1 MKSTARTPMRVV
13 RTPHQQRE
21 MRLRTQT
28 SSESNG
34 SENIPPRPKDPVSVF
49 CRVRPLP
56 SEGDLSCITVKNS
69 TTIVLTPP
77 EQALGNKHC
86 VLKETQCI
94 FKHVFEARAT
104 QQEVFTK
111 VAQPLVENLIRGR
124 NSLLF
129 TYGVTGS
136 GKTFTMTGDIRHR
149 GIMPRC
155 LDVLFR
161 TISDYQ
167 TKKYVF
173 KPDRLNGFEIL
184 SEADALLERQQE
196 MNQRFAG
203 GRGPLKRKDSD
214 PELASQA
221 SCEMPPLQGID
232 EDNMYAVFI
241 TYVEVYNNSV
251 YDLLE
256 DGGIQKSLQSKIIR
270 EDANHNMYVHGVT
283 EVEIK
288 SVEEAIEYFQIGQKR
303 KRMGHTVLNAES
315 SRSHSV
321 FNIRLVQAPTD
332 CQGENVVQDKRTI
345 TVSQLSL
352 VDLAGS
358 ERSSRTKNTGMRL
371 REAGN
376 INNSLM
382 TLRTCLEYLRENQLS
397 AGGNVPSK
405 KVPYR
410 DAKITHLFKNY
421 FDGEGQVSMIVCVN
435 PRAEDFEEN
444 TQVIKFAEMT
454 QEVQIARATPMKADL
469 GLTPGRRKAN
479 KLFKIAVNNLNDL
492 GYTDAQKLD
501 VDVGLVYTL
510 GPNFP
515 EYNLDSPEAEDTIEM
530 LMQYL
535 VQRIEKRKLL
545 CEDLDAR
552 LDNFRSLLMQREK
565 ENLSLRTELA
575 SLKAVYKQERDRSL
589 ALENKIRVH
598 ESSIDVLN
606 NKLGNR
612 ERQIDDL
619 TRKLRD
625 QQNLLNKKEQEKE
638 HQKKKFDSKLA
649 VEVDRRDRLHELKHA
664 KLQNKIRVKDEKLK
678 LLSNI
683 ITSDDLALAKLPR
696 SRSIDNLTEDKDS
709 QQAAQQQGV
718 SGSIRTG
725 TATATPRTDVYSAA
739 RVPRGMAAANRRH
752 RRSRS
757 AGEKWIEHRAQN
769 PVPLGTV
776 LQPYL
781 KNRKS
786 ITKLTDMKDLT
797 GHNANKY
804 MLVSQEADT
813 DGDVE
818 TKLFKGNIVP
828 TCGGGAQVIFDD
840 VECLKQ
846 KSPVP
851 SPNRKRPINT
861 DNGGILS
868 NIGTTVS
875 ALSALTSL
883 NSAND
888 VASRCNVGIEGHT
901 VKRTK
906 V

>member
-1 MKSTARTPMRVV
+1 MKTTVTTRTPMRVM
-13 RTPHQQRE
+13 RTPHLQKDI
-21 MRLRTQT
+21 RLRPQT
-28 SSESNG
+28 STESNG
-34 SENIPPRPKDPVSVF
+34 SESGSTPRPRDPVSVF

-56 SEGDLSCITVKNS
+56 SEGDLSCITVRNS

-77 EQALGNKHC
+77 EHALGNKHGA
-86 VLKETQCI
+86 LKETQCI
-94 FKHVFEARAT
+94 FKHVFEAKDT
-104 QQEVFTK
+104 QQDVFTK

-136 GKTFTMTGDIRHR
+136 GKTYTMTGDSRHR

-167 TKKYVF
+167 TKKYIF
-173 KPDRLNGFEIL
+173 KPDRLNGFEVL
-184 SEADALLERQQE
+184 SETDALLERQQE
-196 MNQRFAG
+196 MNQRFAS
-203 GRGPLKRKDSD
+203 GRGGLKRKDSD

-221 SCEMPPLQGID
+221 SCEMAPLQGID
-232 EDNMYAVFI
+232 EDNMYAVFV

-270 EDANHNMYVHGVT
+270 EDANHNMFVHGVT

-288 SVEEAIEYFQIGQKR
+288 SVEEAIEFFQIGQKR

-332 CQGENVVQDKRTI
+332 CQGENIVQDKRTI

-382 TLRTCLEYLRENQLS
+382 TLRTCLEYLRENQQMANNNL
-397 AGGNVPSK
+397 PPK

-421 FDGEGQVSMIVCVN
+421 FDGEGQVSMIVCIN

-479 KLFKIAVNNLNDL
+479 KLFKMAVNNLNDL

-515 EYNLDSPEAEDTIEM
+515 DYQLDSPEAEDTIEL

-535 VQRIEKRKLL
+535 VQRIDKRKIL
-545 CEDLDAR
+545 CDDLDNR
-552 LDNFRSLLMQREK
+552 MDNFRLLLMQREK

-575 SLKAVYKQERDRSL
+575 SLKAVYKQERDRST
-589 ALENKIRVH
+589 ALENRIRIH

-606 NKLGNR
+606 HKLSNR

-625 QQNLLNKKEQEKE
+625 HQNIITKKELEKE
-638 HQKKKFDSKLA
+638 NQKKKFDSKLA

-664 KLQNKIRVKDEKLK
+664 KLQNKIRAKDEKLK

-683 ITSDDLALAKLPR
+683 ITSDELALAKLPR
-696 SRSIDNLTEDKDS
+696 SRSIDNLSEDKEQ
-709 QQAAQQQGV
+709 QQAATA
-718 SGSIRTG
+718 GSIRTV
-725 TATATPRTDVYSAA
+725 TATATPRTDVYSGAP

-786 ITKLTDMKDLT
+786 VTKLTDMKDLT

-804 MLVSQEADT
+804 ILVSQDADT

-818 TKLFKGNIVP
+818 TKLFKGNIIP

-846 KSPVP
+846 TSPVP
-851 SPNRKRPINT
+851 SPN
-861 DNGGILS
+861 LS
-868 NIGTTVS
+868 G
-875 ALSALTSL
+875 LSAITSI
-883 NSAND
+883 NSANEI
-888 VASRCNVGIEGHT
+888 ASRCNVGIEGHT

>member
-1 MKSTARTPMRVV
+1 MKATARTPMRAM
-13 RTPHQQRE
+13 RPPLQQKDA
-21 MRLRTQT
+21 RLRTQL
-28 SSESNG
+28 SQ
-34 SENIPPRPKDPVSVF
+34 ENIENCARQKDPVHVF

-56 SEGDLSCITVKNS
+56 SDGDLSCVRVKNS
-69 TTIVLTPP
+69 TSIVLTSP
-77 EQALGNKHC
+77 EQALGSKQGAS
-86 VLKETQCI
+86 KETQYI
-94 FKHVFEARAT
+94 FKHVFEANAT
-104 QQEVFTK
+104 QQDVFAG

-136 GKTFTMTGDIRHR
+136 GKTYTMTGDTRHR

-167 TKKYVF
+167 TKKYIF

-184 SEADALLERQQE
+184 SETDALLERQQE

-203 GRGPLKRKDSD
+203 RGVLRRKDSD
-214 PELASQA
+214 PEIASQA
-221 SCEMPPLQGID
+221 SCDMAPLQGIE

-256 DGGIQKSLQSKIIR
+256 EGGIQKTLQSKIIR
-270 EDANHNMYVHGVT
+270 EDANHNMFVHGVT
-283 EVEIK
+283 EIEIK
-288 SVEEAIEYFQIGQKR
+288 SVEEAIEAFQTGQKR

-382 TLRTCLEYLRENQLS
+382 TLRTCLEYLRENQQT
-397 AGGNVPSK
+397 AASK

-410 DAKITHLFKNY
+410 DSKITHLFKNY
-421 FDGEGQVSMIVCVN
+421 FDGEGQVSMIVCIN
-435 PRAEDFEEN
+435 PRAEDYDEN
-444 TQVIKFAEMT
+444 TQVMKFSEMT
-454 QEVQIARATPMKADL
+454 QEVQIARAAPIKTDL

-492 GYTDAQKLD
+492 GYSEAKTLD

-515 EYNLDSPEAEDTIEM
+515 EYKLDGPEADSTIKD

-535 VQRIEKRKLL
+535 LQRIEKRKLL
-545 CEDLDAR
+545 SSDLETR
-552 LDNFRSLLMQREK
+552 FDNFRLHLMQMER

-575 SLKAVYKQERDRSL
+575 SLKAVYKQERDRSY

-612 ERQIDDL
+612 ERQIDEL

-625 QQNLLNKKEQEKE
+625 HQSMLSRKEQEKE
-638 HQKKKFDSKLA
+638 NQKKKFNSKLA
-649 VEVDRRDRLHELKHA
+649 VEVEKLDRLHDLKHA
-664 KLQNKIRVKDEKLK
+664 KLQCKIRSKDEKLK

-683 ITSDDLALAKLPR
+683 IQSDEMTVRMPR
-696 SRSIDNLTEDKDS
+696 SRSSDNLSVDKEMPQPAES
-709 QQAAQQQGV
+709 V
-718 SGSIRTG
+718 RTVP
-725 TATATPRTDVYSAA
+725 TATATPRTDLYSTP
-739 RVPRGMAAANRRH
+739 RVPRGMAAANKRH

-757 AGEKWIEHRAQN
+757 AGEKWIEHRAPN
-769 PVPLGTV
+769 PVPLGTI

-786 ITKLTDMKDLT
+786 ITKLQDMKDLT
-797 GHNANKY
+797 GHKANKY
-804 MLVSQEADT
+804 ILVSQDADT

-818 TKLFKGNIVP
+818 TKLFKGNIIP
-828 TCGGGAQVIFDD
+828 TCGGGAQVVFDD

-851 SPNRKRPINT
+851 SPNRKRPS
-861 DNGGILS
+861 NGGVLS

-875 ALSALTSL
+875 ALSAITSI
-883 NSAND
+883 NSANEI
-888 VASRCNVGIEGHT
+888 ASRCNVGIEGHT

>member
-1 MKSTARTPMRVV
+1 MKTTSTAKTPIRVIKN
-13 RTPHQQRE
+13 PHQTRD
-21 MRLRTQT
+21 MRLRPQT
-28 SSESNG
+28 STESNG
-34 SENIPPRPKDPVSVF
+34 SDSGNSPRAKDPVSVF
-49 CRVRPLP
+49 CRVRPLA

-77 EQALGNKHC
+77 DQALGNKHGAS
-86 VLKETQCI
+86 KETQCI
-94 FKHVFEARAT
+94 FKHVFEAKAT
-104 QQEVFTK
+104 QQDVFSK

-136 GKTFTMTGDIRHR
+136 GKTYTMTGDNRHR

-161 TISDYQ
+161 TISDFQ
-167 TKKYVF
+167 TKKYIF
-173 KPDRLNGFEIL
+173 KPDRLNGFEVL
-184 SEADALLERQQE
+184 SETDALLERQQE
-196 MNQRFAG
+196 MNQRFAV
-203 GRGPLKRKDSD
+203 GRGALKRKDSD

-221 SCEMPPLQGID
+221 SCELAPLQGID
-232 EDNMYAVFI
+232 EDNMYAVFV
-241 TYVEVYNNSV
+241 TYVEVYNNNV

-270 EDANHNMYVHGVT
+270 EDANHNMFVHGVT

-288 SVEEAIEYFQIGQKR
+288 SVEEAIEHFQIGQKR

-332 CQGENVVQDKRTI
+332 CQGENIVQDKRTI
-345 TVSQLSL
+345 TISQLSL

-382 TLRTCLEYLRENQLS
+382 TLRTCLEYLRENQQMT
-397 AGGNVPSK
+397 NNNFPPK

-421 FDGEGQVSMIVCVN
+421 FDGEGQVSMIVCIN

-454 QEVQIARATPMKADL
+454 QEVQIARATPMKTDV

-479 KLFKIAVNNLNDL
+479 KLFKMAVNNLNDL
-492 GYTDAQKLD
+492 GYSDAQKLD
-501 VDVGLVYTL
+501 VDVGLVYSL

-515 EYNLDSPEAEDTIEM
+515 EYKLDSPEAEDTIEM

-535 VQRIEKRKLL
+535 MQRIEKRKVL
-545 CEDLDAR
+545 CDDLDNR
-552 LDNFRSLLMQREK
+552 MDNFRLLLMQREK

-575 SLKAVYKQERDRSL
+575 SLKAVYKQERDRST
-589 ALENKIRVH
+589 ALENRIRVQ
-598 ESSIDVLN
+598 ESSIDSLN
-606 NKLGNR
+606 HKLSNR

-625 QQNLLNKKEQEKE
+625 HQNLITKKEQEKE
-638 HQKKKFDSKLA
+638 NQKKKFDSKLA
-649 VEVDRRDRLHELKHA
+649 VEVDRRDRMHEMKHA

-683 ITSDDLALAKLPR
+683 ISSDDMALSKLPR
-696 SRSIDNLTEDKDS
+696 SRSIENISEDKDCMH
-709 QQAAQQQGV
+709 QPTP
-718 SGSIRTG
+718 GSVRTV
-725 TATATPRTDVYSAA
+725 TASATPRTEVYSAVS
-739 RVPRGMAAANRRH
+739 RVHRGMAAANRRH

-786 ITKLTDMKDLT
+786 VTKLTDMKDLT

-804 MLVSQEADT
+804 ILVSQDADT

-818 TKLFKGNIVP
+818 TKLFKGNIIP
-828 TCGGGAQVIFDD
+828 TCGGGAQVVFDD

-851 SPNRKRPINT
+851 SPNRKRPINA
-861 DNGGILS
+861 DNAGILS

-875 ALSALTSL
+875 ALSAINSI
-883 NSAND
+883 NSANEI
-888 VASRCNVGIEGHT
+888 ASRCNVGIEGHT

>member
-1 MKSTARTPMRVV
+1 
-13 RTPHQQRE
+13 
-21 MRLRTQT
+21 
-28 SSESNG
+28 
-34 SENIPPRPKDPVSVF
+34 
-49 CRVRPLP
+49 PLP
-56 SEGDLSCITVKNS
+56 SDGDLSCVKVKNS
-69 TTIVLTPP
+69 TTIVLTTP
-77 EQALGNKHC
+77 EQALAGKMG
-86 VLKETQCI
+86 VSKETQYI
-94 FKHVFEARAT
+94 FKHVFEANAT
-104 QQEVFTK
+104 QQDVFAG

-136 GKTFTMTGDIRHR
+136 GKTYTMTGDIRHR

-167 TKKYVF
+167 TKKYIF

-184 SEADALLERQQE
+184 SEADALLERQHE

-203 GRGPLKRKDSD
+203 RGVLRRKDSD
-214 PELASQA
+214 PEIASQA
-221 SCEMPPLQGID
+221 SSDMAPLHGID

-241 TYVEVYNNSV
+241 TYVEVYNNNV

-256 DGGIQKSLQSKIIR
+256 EGGIQKTLQSKIIR
-270 EDANHNMYVHGVT
+270 EDANHNMFVHGVT
-283 EVEIK
+283 EIEIK
-288 SVEEAIEYFQIGQKR
+288 SVEEAIEAFQTGQKR

-321 FNIRLVQAPTD
+321 FNVRLVQAPTD
-332 CQGENVVQDKRTI
+332 CHGENVVQDKRTI
-345 TVSQLSL
+345 TISQLSL

-382 TLRTCLEYLRENQLS
+382 TLRTCLEYLRENQHNTN
-397 AGGNVPSK
+397 AASK

-410 DAKITHLFKNY
+410 DSKITHLFKNY
-421 FDGEGQVSMIVCVN
+421 FDGEGQVSMIVCIN
-435 PRAEDFEEN
+435 PRAEDYDEN
-444 TQVIKFAEMT
+444 TQVMKFAEMT
-454 QEVQIARATPMKADL
+454 QEVQIARAVPMKTDL

-479 KLFKIAVNNLNDL
+479 KLFKIAVNNLNDI
-492 GYTDAQKLD
+492 GYSEAKNLD

-515 EYNLDSPEAEDTIEM
+515 EYKYDSPEAETTIKE

-535 VQRIEKRKLL
+535 IQRIEKRKVLSN
-545 CEDLDAR
+545 DLESR
-552 LDNFRSLLMQREK
+552 FDNFRLHLMQMEK

-575 SLKAVYKQERDRSL
+575 SLKAVYKQERDRSY

-612 ERQIDDL
+612 ERQIDEL

-625 QQNLLNKKEQEKE
+625 HQNMLNRKEVEKE
-638 HQKKKFDSKLA
+638 NQKRKFDSKLA
-649 VEVDRRDRLHELKHA
+649 VEVEKRDRLHDMKHA
-664 KLQNKIRVKDEKLK
+664 KLQDKIRSKDEKLK

-683 ITSDDLALAKLPR
+683 IQSDELALRLPR
-696 SRSIDNLTEDKDS
+696 SRSSENLSVDKEVAVQPVNS
-709 QQAAQQQGV
+709 VKNVPA
-718 SGSIRTG
+718 SS
-725 TATATPRTDVYSAA
+725 ATPRTELYGTP
-739 RVPRGMAAANRRH
+739 RVPRGMAAANKRH

-757 AGEKWIEHRAQN
+757 AEKWIEHRAPN
-769 PVPLGTV
+769 PVPLGTI

-786 ITKLTDMKDLT
+786 VTKLQEMKDLT
-797 GHNANKY
+797 GHKASKY
-804 MLVSQEADT
+804 ILVSQDADT

-818 TKLFKGNIVP
+818 TKLFKGNIIP
-828 TCGGGAQVIFDD
+828 TCGGGAQVVFAMMW
-840 VECLKQ
+840 
-846 KSPVP
+846 
-851 SPNRKRPINT
+851 
-861 DNGGILS
+861 
-868 NIGTTVS
+868 S
-875 ALSALTSL
+875 A
-883 NSAND
+883 
-888 VASRCNVGIEGHT
+888 
-901 VKRTK
+901 
-906 V
+906 